1 MPLVW
6 RRLALS
12 LLLASGACHRGASS
26 APTTDNA
33 LQAVD
38 DGTVTRVAEPP
49 VLVAIEPG
57 ENVEAIVRDCLGAGE
72 ESCNAID
79 DDCDGVIDQG
89 CGYGAGLMQITV
101 AWNTGSDLDL
111 YVRVP
116 SGETLSFQ
124 RRTSAEGGRIDHS
137 GRGDCDPSIPNP
149 RVENLRW
156 MRGRPEPGNYEVQV
170 HYWGECVSRGGPTTA
185 TLSIAL
191 DREIVGEFRYTLL
204 PGERK
209 QLLRF
214 VIE

>member
-1 MPLVW
+1 MAFSLV
-6 RRLALS
+6 
-12 LLLASGACHRGASS
+12 LASAACNRGGSNG
-26 APTTDNA
+26 PTAENA
-33 LQAVD
+33 LQAVEE
-38 DGTVTRVAEPP
+38 GPVTRVVAPP
-49 VLVAIEPG
+49 VLVAIDPA
-57 ENVEAIVRDCLGAGE
+57 ENVQAIVRDCLGPGE

-79 DDCDGVIDQG
+79 DDCNGVIDQG
-89 CGYGAGLMQITV
+89 CGYGAGLMQITL

-124 RRTSAEGGRIDHS
+124 RPTSPEGGQIDHS
-137 GRGDCDPSIPNP
+137 GRGNCDPTIPNP

-156 MRGRPEPGNYEVQV
+156 TRGRPEPGSYEVQV